1 MTPAPG
7 PRHEHVVSGVDGAA
21 RVVDYMKDR
30 LAVVPVTEIGDL
42 ITSGFV
48 NIVRGEVAISARTF
62 DPVANGDRIDID
74 AEALTRL
81 EASARWNP
89 PWDHALTIRFEDDD
103 LLVVEKPAGMH
114 VHPLGDK
121 REHTLINALVH
132 HAGARPGSPWAGW
145 RPHVVQRLDCV
156 VSGLLAV
163 AKNAAAKD
171 VFVRAQKKR
180 EIVRTYSAMVTGVV
194 AADDGVVNAPLGRE
208 PGRGYRRAIVAV
220 DDGGLT
226 AVTRWRVLERLGD
239 RTLLEVHPETGRTHQ
254 IRVHLASLGHP
265 IVGDHLYARS
275 SADGVR
281 LGEAEVTPIALHST
295 RLRLR
300 HPRSGVVMEWES
312 VPELNRPPY
321 AFIS

>member
-1 MTPAPG
+1 MSPAPG

-48 NIVRGEVAISARTF
+48 NIVRDGVVVLARTF
-62 DPVANGDRIDID
+62 DPVTNGVRIDID
-74 AEALTRL
+74 AAALARL
-81 EASARWNP
+81 EAAARWNP
-89 PWDHALTIRFEDDD
+89 PWDQALPIRFEDED

-132 HAGARPGSPWAGW
+132 HAGARPGKPWAGW

-180 EIVRTYSAMVTGVV
+180 EIVRTYSAMVTAIVESDEGVV
-194 AADDGVVNAPLGRE
+194 DAPLGRE

-220 DDGGLT
+220 EDGGLT
-226 AVTRWRVLERLGD
+226 AITRWKVLERFGD

-254 IRVHLASLGHP
+254 IRVHLAGLGHP
-265 IVGDHLYARS
+265 IVGDHLYAS
-275 SADGVR
+275 PGTDGVR

-312 VPELNRPPY
+312 VPAFHQPPY